1 MQVKVVKGKAVV
13 KLFGP
18 DKTTLA
24 NAEAICDFIAR
35 NDQDEAKAE
44 AQTALDA
51 LKKLRARYP
60 FVEAKPAA
68 APAAK

>member
-13 KLFGP
+13 
-18 DKTTLA
+18 
-24 NAEAICDFIAR
+24 IAR